1 MKLIYE
7 HNEVTGE
14 VTEDLNEAT
23 GKSSKTYYISGTFS
37 TIGEKNRN
45 GRIYPKHIWE
55 AEVAKYQG
63 ELSSNSINT
72 LCEWE
77 HPERTYVDP
86 MNAIAKI
93 VSLKVEGNKVV
104 GKAKLLNNEKANQL
118 KGLIDEGI
126 SIGVSSRGVGNVG
139 KDGIVESFKL
149 ITYDCVAQPSDFNAN
164 TMGLTEGYIENGILM
179 TEDYDIVDD
188 KIVKIKICGK
198 ETCLE
203 ESRENVEQAIIEKFE
218 TLFGGKTDSLSEAKI
233 DMSGTMFNGTPS
245 ADLQASYTKKGVLS
259 LWVNGGSPYNVNV
272 VGSFYQKVQDMGHAE
287 RQKIGQD
294 IAVKVAKF
302 IESEFSKLE
311 K

>member
-7 HNEVTGE
+7 HNEVIGE
-14 VTEDLNEAT
+14 VVEDLNEAT

-55 AEVAKYQG
+55 SEVSKYQS
-63 ELSSNSINT
+63 EIENNSINT

-104 GKAKLLNNEKANQL
+104 GKAKLLNNEKASQL
-118 KGLIDEGI
+118 KNLIDEGI

-139 KDGIVESFKL
+139 KNGIVESFKL

-164 TMGLTEGYIENGILM
+164 TTGLTEGIENGILVN
-179 TEDYDIVDD
+179 EDFDIIDD
-188 KIVKIKICGK
+188 KIVKVKICGK

-218 TLFGGKTDSLSEAKI
+218 ALFGGNKTDTLTEAKI
-233 DMSGTMFNGTPS
+233 DMSSVMHNGLPS
-245 ADLQASYTKKGVLS
+245 ADLQASYKKGMLS
-259 LWVNGGSPYNVNV
+259 IWVNGGSSYNINV
-272 VGSFYQKVQDMGHAE
+272 SDALYQNIKDITYAE
-287 RQKIGQD
+287 RQKLGQD
-294 IAVKVAKF
+294 VAVKVAKF
-302 IESEFSKLE
+302 IESYFSKLE